1 MCVTT
6 TFPTT
11 LFSCLTHPFDACKQV
26 RYYGQGSVLLATI
39 VLVLYFISSVCNDI
53 YSGFMYGMLDKS
65 SYSATFTFCMTIG
78 FYLLWTLCNWAISTL
93 FNGKGRIKEI
103 YIVSCYSLLPLVFSN
118 ILLIILTNVVV
129 PEEILIISVVSV
141 VFQALFYIIM
151 CVGIMTVQEFGFFK
165 FLLLT
170 AATLLGMFICLFIAF
185 MIFVLL
191 QQMFSFIGTIYKEV
205 SYR

>member
-1 MCVTT
+1 M
-6 TFPTT
+6 
-11 LFSCLTHPFDACKQV
+11 
-26 RYYGQGSVLLATI
+26 
-39 VLVLYFISSVCNDI
+39 
-53 YSGFMYGMLDKS
+53 
-65 SYSATFTFCMTIG
+65 
-78 FYLLWTLCNWAISTL
+78 
-93 FNGKGRIKEI
+93 KEI